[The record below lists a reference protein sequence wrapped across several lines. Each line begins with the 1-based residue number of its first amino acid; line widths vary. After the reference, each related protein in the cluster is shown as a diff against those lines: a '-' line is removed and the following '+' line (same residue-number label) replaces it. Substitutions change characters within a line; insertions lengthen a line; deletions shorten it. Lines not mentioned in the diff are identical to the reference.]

1 MRKWQGFLWS
11 RCPCYHPTVSSPEG
25 NRTILTVTH
34 KTTVSSNRLSAIS
47 VEVLPPD
54 ECLRGEGLV
63 WLIGA
68 VVCLLAATAGP
79 MSVSVGS
86 GWLHVRCSIIGSC
99 QSTATS
105 EIVKACCCW
114 STM

>member
-1 MRKWQGFLWS
+1 M
-11 RCPCYHPTVSSPEG
+11 SSASLRVVPSG
-25 NRTILTVTH
+25 
-34 KTTVSSNRLSAIS
+34 
-47 VEVLPPD
+47 

-86 GWLHVRCSIIGSC
+86 GWPHLRCSTIGSC

-105 EIVKACCCW
+105 KIVKRAVLGLLCKNPTFTFYI
-114 STM
+114 STSNIVTDTTHCRTC